1 MLARFRQSVQL
12 RACTLRRI
20 LASSLKHGPFHREPA
35 RLLGA
40 YHDSV
45 AKSDDLQAIRARID
59 QSTVDHVVLRVP
71 AGARALKS
79 PLGMRR
85 LRDHA
90 HTRGIVLIIESRGST
105 IRALARAHGLNAV
118 SSLRT
123 RELYEGRLRS
133 RRVGPG
139 PLAIPIPVFT
149 FLARA
154 TLSTAAVLALLASV
168 VLLLPQTTVRIA
180 PQLSQTTV
188 SVPVQARIPQAG
200 QPLPDSLLPARRF
213 STIVADINRARSS
226 GVIETPDTNARGDVL
241 FTNLTGAPL
250 NIAAGAIV
258 STAQGQSFRTRQ
270 AIVLGAA
277 GDADT
282 DTDTGTAS
290 EQQSPSQT
298 AEVEALTPGPP
309 GNIPAGAIVR
319 AEPGLTGRV
328 QVVNPAAL
336 TGGTT
341 RSARAPTPSDRDS
354 LRAAG
359 ITRLQERGLV
369 DLTAL
374 SSGAFVFH
382 PGSILVNIA
391 EERLDPPVGAVGAD
405 VELTLRGAVSV
416 LGVDLTVLQ
425 AHAESALAAP
435 QALAGF
441 ASNATVVP
449 GSVTVLETSSAQYDP
464 ATGTIRFDMLVRGV
478 VAPEIGESDVRSLV
492 QWKSATA
499 AEQILS
505 QQFALRAPAQ
515 VRVSPGLMPRTSLF
529 GFRVKVEI
537 DLGANPQPTD
547 AAASPTLA
555 NAPPR

>member
-1 MLARFRQSVQL
+1 MEL
-12 RACTLRRI
+12 RAWTLRRI

-90 HTRGIVLIIESRGST
+90 HSRGIVLIIESRGST

-118 SSLRT
+118 GSLRT

-154 TLSTAAVLALLASV
+154 TLSIAAVLALLASI

-188 SVPVQARIPQAG
+188 TVPVQARIPQAG
-200 QPLPDSLLPARRF
+200 QPLPDGLLPARRF
-213 STIVADINRARSS
+213 STIVADLNRARSS

-258 STAQGQSFRTRQ
+258 STAKGQSFRTRQ

-277 GDADT
+277 PDTDTDTDADT
-282 DTDTGTAS
+282 DTGS
-290 EQQSPSQT
+290 EQQSPTQT

-309 GNIPAGAIVR
+309 GNIPAGDIVQ
-319 AEPGLTGRV
+319 AEPGLAGRV

-341 RSARAPTPSDRDS
+341 RSARAPTPDDRDS

-359 ITRLQERGLV
+359 ITRLQERGLL

-382 PGSILVNIA
+382 PDSILVTIA
-391 EERLDPPVGAVGAD
+391 EERLDPPIGAVGAD

-416 LGVDLTVLQ
+416 LGVDLTQLQ

-499 AEQILS
+499 AEQIIS

-537 DLGANPQPTD
+537 DLGANPQPTGG
-547 AAASPTLA
+547 AASPTLA

>member
-1 MLARFRQSVQL
+1 VEL
-12 RACTLRRI
+12 RAWTLRRI

-90 HTRGIVLIIESRGST
+90 HSRGIVLIIESRGST

-118 SSLRT
+118 GSLRT

-154 TLSTAAVLALLASV
+154 TLSIAAVLALLASI

-188 SVPVQARIPQAG
+188 TVPVQARIPQAG
-200 QPLPDSLLPARRF
+200 QPLPDGLLPARRF
-213 STIVADINRARSS
+213 STIVADLNRARSS

-258 STAQGQSFRTRQ
+258 STAKGQSFRTRQ

-277 GDADT
+277 PDTDTDTDADT
-282 DTDTGTAS
+282 DTGS
-290 EQQSPSQT
+290 EQQSPTQT

-309 GNIPAGAIVR
+309 GNIPAGDIVQ
-319 AEPGLTGRV
+319 AEPGLAGRV

-341 RSARAPTPSDRDS
+341 RSARAPTPDDRDS

-359 ITRLQERGLV
+359 ITRLQERGLL

-382 PGSILVNIA
+382 PDSILVTIA
-391 EERLDPPVGAVGAD
+391 EERLDPPIGAVGAD

-416 LGVDLTVLQ
+416 LGVDLTQLQ

-499 AEQILS
+499 AEQIIS

-537 DLGANPQPTD
+537 DLGANPQPTGG
-547 AAASPTLA
+547 AASPTLA